1 MSNSADPI
9 KLTKAEDSNLLVGA
23 MRPKNVAFKL
33 CIKAKNAN
41 TEPKAENP
49 SAKVLWVGS
58 TNINTSSE
66 IALTNT
72 IEDKQVIFYFMDVEN
87 NTGQGEKIYVCS
99 TFIPKN
105 LNNLNTFINSISVKG
120 KEVTIKVIAPNQV
133 EIQSQESLYLKQ
145 IKVIK

>member
-1 MSNSADPI
+1 MSNSAEPI
-9 KLTKAEDSNLLVGA
+9 KPTKAEDANLLVGA
-23 MRPKNVAFKL
+23 MRPKNIAFKL

-49 SAKVLWVGS
+49 LAKLLWVGS
-58 TNINTSSE
+58 TNINASSE

-72 IEDKQVIFYFMDVEN
+72 IEDKQVIFYFMDIAN

-105 LNNLNTFINSISVKG
+105 LNNTNKFIHSFVVNEQ
-120 KEVTIKVIAPNQV
+120 EVNLQVLEPNKV
-133 EIQSQESLYLKQ
+133 EMKSQGTLYVKQ
-145 IKVIK
+145 IKVV

>member
-1 MSNSADPI
+1 MSNSAEPI
-9 KLTKAEDSNLLVGA
+9 KPTKAEDANLLVGA

-33 CIKAKNAN
+33 CIKAKNVSA
-41 TEPKAENP
+41 EPKTENP
-49 SAKVLWVGS
+49 LAKVLWVGS

-66 IALTNT
+66 IVLANP

-105 LNNLNTFINSISVKG
+105 LNSSNKFIHSFVVNGQEVNLQVLEPK
-120 KEVTIKVIAPNQV
+120 KV
-133 EIQSQESLYLKQ
+133 EMKSQGTLYVKQ
-145 IKVIK
+145 IKVV

>member
-1 MSNSADPI
+1 MSNSVEPI
-9 KLTKAEDSNLLVGA
+9 KPTKAEDANLLVGA

-33 CIKAKNAN
+33 CIKAKNVSA
-41 TEPKAENP
+41 EPKTENP
-49 SAKVLWVGS
+49 LAKVLWVGS

-105 LNNLNTFINSISVKG
+105 LNNANKFIHSFVVNGQGVNLQVL
-120 KEVTIKVIAPNQV
+120 EPNKV
-133 EIQSQESLYLKQ
+133 EMKSQGTLYVKQ
-145 IKVIK
+145 IKVV

>member
-1 MSNSADPI
+1 MSNSAEPI
-9 KLTKAEDSNLLVGA
+9 KPTKAEDANLLVGA

-58 TNINTSSE
+58 TDVGTKSQID
-66 IALTNT
+66 LTGS
-72 IEDKQVIFYFMDVEN
+72 IENKQVIFYFMDIEN
-87 NTGQGEKIYVCS
+87 NTEQGENIYVCS
-99 TFIPKN
+99 TFIHKN

-120 KEVTIKVIAPNQV
+120 KEVTIKVIAPNQL

>member
-1 MSNSADPI
+1 MSNSAEPI
-9 KLTKAEDSNLLVGA
+9 KPTKAEDANLLVGA

-41 TEPKAENP
+41 TELKAENP
-49 SAKVLWVGS
+49 LAKVLWVGS
-58 TNINTSSE
+58 TNINASSE

-72 IEDKQVIFYFMDVEN
+72 IEDKQVIFYFMDIAN

-105 LNNLNTFINSISVKG
+105 LNNANKFIHSFVVNG
-120 KEVTIKVIAPNQV
+120 QEVNLQVLEPNKV
-133 EIQSQESLYLKQ
+133 EMKSQGTLYVKQ
-145 IKVIK
+145 IKVV